1 MRADTGRRICGYP
14 AEVSSDM
21 SAEEKRRL
29 GARLRAVR
37 KARGLPVADLAEMIR
52 DTAPDHLKRRLPK
65 LRDLERPIRGHEA
78 GEHTI
83 GERYRL
89 LYTRAL
95 DMDEIELFGGWEQG
109 QPEAGNDLAI
119 LPLLVARGTPLGPP
133 VAHPSRFTVEGVEA
147 LLRRLYRL
155 DAEFGGNELCL
166 VIADQV
172 QAAAGLF
179 DAGTLKAATE
189 RRLFGAL
196 AGLTQIAGWLSHD
209 ANRHADANRYLATT
223 VYAAHEIDDLGLAGH
238 ALGYMSL
245 DALYRD
251 QPSKALALAE
261 AAFDLARAGGTPRTV
276 ATLHHRAARAH
287 ARLGEADACKRRL
300 DSAQTAY
307 HDDQPPDEEPQWV
320 AYVSEYEL
328 AAQRG
333 ACFLSLHMPDEA
345 INALHEA
352 LELLRATSPD
362 HQRDIAHYKT
372 RLASAYLLK
381 REPGEAARAATE
393 AYEINE
399 QIGSARVNERFME
412 LITQL
417 QAQDVPEARDLIER
431 VTPR

>member
-1 MRADTGRRICGYP
+1 
-14 AEVSSDM
+14 M
-21 SAEEKRRL
+21 SAEQNRRN
-29 GARLRAVR
+29 GARLRATR
-37 KARGLPVADLAEMIR
+37 KARELVVADLAERIR
-52 DTAPDHLKRRLPK
+52 DMAPDHIKRRLPK
-65 LRDLERPIRGHEA
+65 LRDIERTIRGHEA
-78 GEHTI
+78 GDHNI
-83 GERYRL
+83 SERYRM
-89 LYTRAL
+89 LYARAL
-95 DMDEIELFGGWEQG
+95 DIDESELFGSEAEHA
-109 QPEAGNDLAI
+109 EAGDDLAV
-119 LPLLVARGTPLGPP
+119 LPLLVERDTPLDPP
-133 VAHPSRFTVEGVEA
+133 VIHPGRFTVEGVEA

-179 DAGTLKAATE
+179 NAGTLKAATE

-209 ANRHADANRYLATT
+209 ANHHADANRYLATT

-245 DALYRD
+245 DAFYRD

-261 AAFDLARAGGTPRTV
+261 AASDLARAGGTPRTV

-287 ARLGEADACKRRL
+287 ARLGEADVCKRRL
-300 DSAQTAY
+300 DSAHIAY
-307 HDDQPPDEEPQWV
+307 LDDQPPDEEPQWV

-333 ACFLSLHMPDEA
+333 ACFLDLGMSDEA
-345 INALHEA
+345 IAALQEA
-352 LELLRATSPD
+352 LELVRTTSPD
-362 HQRDIAHYKT
+362 HHRDLAHYKT

-381 REPGEAARAATE
+381 SEPGEAARTAAE

-412 LITQL
+412 LIARL
-417 QAQDVPEARDLIER
+417 QAEDVPEARDLVER
-431 VTPR
+431 VMSR

>member
-1 MRADTGRRICGYP
+1 MTGDRTIGTRPTWAVRLQTEREARGWNKHEM
-14 AEVSSDM
+14 A
-21 SAEEKRRL
+21 RRL
-29 GARLRAVR
+29 LAAAGYDETRDAVASLVR
-37 KARGLPVADLAEMIR
+37 QMREWERGRHFPRDWTTRYAAAFELNEADLF
-52 DTAPDHLKRRLPK
+52 
-65 LRDLERPIRGHEA
+65 G
-78 GEHTI
+78 TI
-83 GERYRL
+83 GDNTSTGLE
-89 LYTRAL
+89 
-95 DMDEIELFGGWEQG
+95 D
-109 QPEAGNDLAI
+109 DLAV

-133 VAHPSRFTVEGVEA
+133 VAHPGRFTVEGVEA

-179 DAGTLKAATE
+179 NAGTLKAATE

-209 ANRHADANRYLATT
+209 ANRHADANRYLAST

-245 DALYRD
+245 DAFYRD

-261 AAFDLARAGGTPRTV
+261 AASDLARAGGTPRTV

-287 ARLGEADACKRRL
+287 ARLGEAGACKRRL

-307 HDDQPPDEEPQWV
+307 HGDQPHDEEPQWV
-320 AYVSEYEL
+320 AYVSDYEL

-333 ACFLSLHMPDEA
+333 ACFLDLCMPDEA
-345 INALHEA
+345 INALQEA

-362 HQRDIAHYKT
+362 HHRDIAHYKT

-381 REPGEAARAATE
+381 REPGEAARTAAE

-417 QAQDVPEARDLIER
+417 RVQDVPEARDLIER
-431 VTPR
+431 VMPR